1 MTAVAAPGTARRHAG
16 RSWQLAGTG
25 TLLRLA
31 VRRDRMMLPVWVLAL
46 GLTVMSTASAFRTL
60 YDTASDRAGL
70 ARSTNA
76 SGSLRALY
84 GPVFSEAPGALV
96 AWRMVALGGVL
107 AAVMSVVVVVRHTR
121 EEEESGR
128 QELLSSAVVGRRAP
142 LTAALL
148 AALAANALVALL
160 VAAGLAGIGL
170 PGGGALAL
178 GLAIGGT
185 GLCFAG
191 VAAVTAQLTESARA
205 AKGIAGAVLG
215 AAFVLRAAGDAA
227 RGGAS
232 SPLVWVSP
240 VGWGEQVRAFAGNR
254 WWVLLLP
261 CAAAAVTAAAAYGLA
276 GRRDMGAGLLAGR
289 PGAAGASRRLGGP
302 YGLAWRLQRGSLLGW
317 ALGFAVA
324 GGAFD
329 AVTDGAAELVG
340 DNDAT
345 REIFARMGGHQGI
358 TEAFLSSMAGV
369 LGMVAALYA
378 VGSVLRLWAE
388 ETGGRAE
395 PVLAGAVS
403 RLRWAAGHLAFAFAG
418 TAAVLAAGGL
428 GMGLGYGLAAG
439 DVGGQ
444 LPRVMGAVLAQAP
457 AAWVLAG
464 LAVLVFGAVPRASTG
479 AWAVAGVCL
488 GIGWLGPVLKL
499 PGWVMDLSPF
509 GHLPKLPGAAPSAAP
524 FLGLTALAAVL
535 TCAGLVALRR
545 RDLG

>member
-1 MTAVAAPGTARRHAG
+1 MTAVAAPGTARRHAS

-31 VRRDRMMLPVWVLAL
+31 VRRDRVMLPVWVVAL

-60 YDTASDRAGL
+60 YDTASGRAGL

-84 GPVFSEAPGALV
+84 GPVLDDAPGGLV
-96 AWRMVALGGVL
+96 AWRMVALGGVF

-148 AALAANALVALL
+148 TALAANVLVALL
-160 VAAGLAGIGL
+160 VAAGLAGLGL

-178 GLAIGGT
+178 GLAIGGA

-191 VAAVTAQLTESARA
+191 VAAVAAQLTESARA

-240 VGWGEQVRAFAGNR
+240 VGWGEEVRAFAGNR

-261 CAAAAVTAAAAYGLA
+261 CAAAAVTAAAAYALA
-276 GRRDMGAGLLAGR
+276 GRRDLGAGLLADR
-289 PGAAGASRRLGGP
+289 PGAAAASRRLAGA

-317 ALGFAVA
+317 ALAFAVA
-324 GGAFD
+324 GGVFGAI
-329 AVTDGAAELVG
+329 TDGATELVG
-340 DNDAT
+340 DNDGT

-358 TEAFLSSMAGV
+358 TEAFLSSIAGV

-378 VGSVLRLWAE
+378 VGSVLRLRAE

-403 RLRWAAGHLAFAFAG
+403 RLRWAAGHLAFAFLG

-444 LPRVMGAVLAQAP
+444 LPRVLGAVLAQAP
-457 AAWVLAG
+457 AAWVPAG
-464 LAVLVFGAVPRASTG
+464 LAVLVFGAVPQVSAG
-479 AWAVAGVCL
+479 AWAAAGVCL
-488 GIGWLGPVLKL
+488 AIGWLGPVLKL
-499 PGWVMDLSPF
+499 PGWVMGLSPF
-509 GHLPKLPGAAPSAAP
+509 GHLPKLPGAVASAVP
-524 FLGLTALAAVL
+524 FVWLTALAAAL

>member
-1 MTAVAAPGTARRHAG
+1 MTAVAAPGPARRQAG
-16 RSWQLAGTG
+16 RSWRLAGTG

-31 VRRDRMMLPVWVLAL
+31 VRRDRVMLPVWVLAL

-60 YDTASDRAGL
+60 YDTPSDRAGL
-70 ARSTNA
+70 ARSTNT

-84 GPVFSEAPGALV
+84 GPVFSDAPGALV

-148 AALAANALVALL
+148 TALAANALVALL
-160 VAAGLAGIGL
+160 VAAGLAGTGL

-191 VAAVTAQLTESARA
+191 VAAVAAQLTESARA
-205 AKGIAGAVLG
+205 ARGIAGAVLG

-232 SPLVWVSP
+232 SPLVWASP
-240 VGWGEQVRAFAGNR
+240 VGWGEQVRAFAGDR

-276 GRRDMGAGLLAGR
+276 GRRDTGAGLLAGR
-289 PGAAGASRRLGGP
+289 PGRPAASRLLGGAA
-302 YGLAWRLQRGSLLGW
+302 GLAWRLQRGSLLGW

-324 GGAFD
+324 GGVFG

-345 REIFARMGGHQGI
+345 REIFARMGGHRGI

-378 VGSVLRLWAE
+378 VGSVLRLRAE

-403 RLRWAAGHLAFAFAG
+403 RLRWAAGHLVFAFAG
-418 TAAVLAAGGL
+418 TTAVLAAGGL
-428 GMGLGYGLAAG
+428 GMGLGHGLAAG

-444 LPRVMGAVLAQAP
+444 LPRVLGAVLAQAP

-464 LAVLVFGAVPRASTG
+464 LAVLVFGAVPQASAG

-488 GIGWLGPVLKL
+488 AVGWLGPVLKL

-509 GHLPKLPGAAPSAAP
+509 GHLPKLPGAVPSAVP
-524 FLGLTALAAVL
+524 FVWLTALAAVL